1 MDTPE
6 ITELATLRQTVAEL
20 TVKATSRKRRITLLE
35 QENTTLKANLAASQA
50 TLHDIEVG
58 QPVQTLANA
67 ISPMPELFL
76 SEFARVGYSV
86 EKRDGKLTII
96 KNGEPVADSE
106 FTVNGMTKLLVK
118 STDPALKSFKHLV
131 IASRASGGGA
141 SGQAGPNQFAEPSKT
156 VEPTAPKPH
165 FGLR

>member
-1 MDTPE
+1 VSEPNE

-67 ISPMPELFL
+67 ISPTPELFL
-76 SEFARVGYSV
+76 MEFGRVGYTV

-96 KNGEPVADSE
+96 KDGNPVEGSE
-106 FTVNGMTKLLVK
+106 FTVAGVTKLLTK
-118 STDPALKSFKHLV
+118 SDDPALKSFKHLV
-131 IASRASGGGA
+131 ISNRASGGGA
-141 SGQAGPNQFAEPSKT
+141 SGSLPRSLLK
-156 VEPTAPKPH
+156 
-165 FGLR
+165 